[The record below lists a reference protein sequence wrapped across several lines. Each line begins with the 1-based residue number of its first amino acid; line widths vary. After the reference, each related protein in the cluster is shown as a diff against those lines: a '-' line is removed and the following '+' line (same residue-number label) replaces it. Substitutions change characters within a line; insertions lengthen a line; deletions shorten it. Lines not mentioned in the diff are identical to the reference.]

1 MKLLFLLSFLIF
13 ANLTFAQSNYDA
25 KIKEYQNEMNREF
38 ADSATSPLTKQ
49 DLLRF
54 KHLIFFPV
62 DSMFCITARYEI
74 TPNDTIFEM
83 ITTTSRRPLY
93 QRVAIVYFKIDTVDC
108 KLNVYKNIDLSKKTG
123 FEDYLFIP
131 FTDAT
136 NGIETYAGGRYLD
149 VRIPNSDTLILD
161 FNKAYNPYCAY
172 NKKYS
177 CPVPPAEN
185 DLNVRIVAGVLKFEH

>member
-1 MKLLFLLSFLIF
+1 MIF
-13 ANLTFAQSNYDA
+13 ANLTFAQSKYFT
-25 KIKEYQNEMNREF
+25 KIQEYQSEMNREF
-38 ADSATSPLTKQ
+38 ADSTSSPLTKQ
-49 DLLRF
+49 DLLKF
-54 KHLIFFPV
+54 KQLSFFPV
-62 DSMFCITARYEI
+62 DSMYCVTSRFET
-74 TPNDTIFEM
+74 TQNDTIFEM

-93 QRVAIVYFKIDTVDC
+93 QRVAIVYFKIDTVEC

-177 CPVPPAEN
+177 CPVPPDEN
-185 DLNVRIVAGVLKFEH
+185 DLNVRIAAGVLKFEH